1 MMRNYFLSKKRSCI
15 LHASVI
21 AIGLFVSS
29 LELKANEYE
38 MISESVSETASTYRI
53 IPRPLPKHV
62 GKHLPY
68 STTNQPTP
76 NASFES
82 QATGPYA
89 YGWFGPKSTPEW
101 SRHFG
106 YGRRYTQWT
115 LK

>member
-1 MMRNYFLSKKRSCI
+1 MTTNYCLPKKLGCLRNAGIF
-15 LHASVI
+15 
-21 AIGLFVSS
+21 AIGLFVSG
-29 LELKANEYE
+29 LELNASGPE
-38 MISESVSETASTYRI
+38 MIDNTVSETASTYRI

-76 NASFES
+76 NPSLES
-82 QATGPYA
+82 HATGPYA